1 MMKTMLGFLSAA
13 IAGVTVQTSA
23 TANATVHKKNVFVDD
38 NLILTSFHSLPWGFC
53 LQASKPEERETV

>member
-1 MMKTMLGFLSAA
+1 MLGFLSAA

-38 NLILTSFHSLPWGFC
+38 NLILTSFHFL
-53 LQASKPEERETV
+53 L